1 MAAERTA
8 HTFASTCCNHRRLA
22 HTPAGEIVGEV
33 TLAPGDVWWEGIENS
48 YEVALEVSSHWRG
61 QRIASELLAFALDFE
76 AVEEMILFA
85 MGLSWHWDTE
95 GLGLS
100 IRRYRVMLSKL
111 FAEQG
116 FVEYPTT
123 EPNIGM
129 DPGNIL
135 VARIGKRVDQQVV
148 NRFLHRLLHSPQD
161 GINDGV

>member
-33 TLAPGDVWWEGIENS
+33 PLAPGDEWWEGIENS

-61 QRIASELLAFALDFE
+61 QRIASELLASALDFE

-85 MGLSWHWDTE
+85 MGLSWHWDTQ

-111 FAEQG
+111 FAE
-116 FVEYPTT
+116 
-123 EPNIGM
+123 
-129 DPGNIL
+129 
-135 VARIGKRVDQQVV
+135 
-148 NRFLHRLLHSPQD
+148 
-161 GINDGV
+161 